1 VSAILQTRGLTR
13 TFGGLVAVAD
23 VDLGVE
29 EGEIRALIGPNGAG
43 KTTMINLLSGLLAPS
58 GGRILW
64 RSEDVTDWSAARRA
78 RAGIART
85 MQVTS
90 VFPSLT
96 VLENV
101 WLASQRRL
109 RFMPALTDR
118 RRFADIDGRARQ
130 CVELVGL
137 GERLD
142 EHAGAIGHG
151 DQRLLEI
158 AIGLALEPRLLL
170 LDEPT
175 AGLSPKESGEIV
187 GRLREIHARERMT
200 IVIVEHD
207 MDVVMGLA
215 DTVSVLHLGRTLAE
229 GSRHEVAGNPEVQR
243 VYLGG
248 R

>member
-1 VSAILQTRGLTR
+1 MSAILQTRGLTR
-13 TFGGLVAVAD
+13 TFGGLVAVDD

-64 RSEDVTDWSAARRA
+64 RSEDITDWSAARRA

-101 WLASQRRL
+101 WLASH
-109 RFMPALTDR
+109 
-118 RRFADIDGRARQ
+118 IEGRARQ

-142 EHAGAIGHG
+142 ERAGAIGHG

-187 GRLREIHARERMT
+187 DRLREIHARERMT

-229 GSRHEVAGNPEVQR
+229 GSRHEVAGNAEVQR

>member
-1 VSAILQTRGLTR
+1 
-13 TFGGLVAVAD
+13 
-23 VDLGVE
+23 
-29 EGEIRALIGPNGAG
+29 
-43 KTTMINLLSGLLAPS
+43 
-58 GGRILW
+58 
-64 RSEDVTDWSAARRA
+64 
-78 RAGIART
+78 
-85 MQVTS
+85 
-90 VFPSLT
+90 
-96 VLENV
+96 
-101 WLASQRRL
+101 
-109 RFMPALTDR
+109 MPALTDR